1 MWVLYQSYAK
11 ACARTAELASAIGT
25 SLRKNYVS
33 ISCIILWIM
42 FELYYICKG
51 LCKDCRSGVGD
62 WNQSQWSGK
71 WLCSRGRKKAWFRM
85 LFCCCCVIV
94 IVLLLLLYSAV
105 FFCVASSWR
114 WFRIFFFCCC
124 VVIETSFS
132 GLVYD
137 CIPVEWSSRRG
148 SEFLLLFFCNLLCCF
163 FFGFFCQ
170 CWGII
175 SVVLEV
181 WLLSYFPVVACTYM
195 SQEAA
200 MRSLEGTALGNKTTW
215 YNNHQNVLINSFKK
229 VSPGIVI
236 INLQQT
242 PMDGQVMTW
251 WCWDNL
257 RLQKWFNRLVRMSAI
272 SNLFCFFILSFY
284 EVRFTKKSLACPPWN
299 KVFFFH

>member
-1 MWVLYQSYAK
+1 MIQ
-11 ACARTAELASAIGT
+11 
-25 SLRKNYVS
+25 N
-33 ISCIILWIM
+33 
-42 FELYYICKG
+42 
-51 LCKDCRSGVGD
+51 
-62 WNQSQWSGK
+62 
-71 WLCSRGRKKAWFRM
+71 
-85 LFCCCCVIV
+85 
-94 IVLLLLLYSAV
+94 IVLLLL
-105 FFCVASSWR
+105 C
-114 WFRIFFFCCC
+114 
-124 VVIETSFS
+124 TSFS

-200 MRSLEGTALGNKTTW
+200 TRSLEGTALGNKTTW

-257 RLQKWFNRLVRMSAI
+257 RLRKWFNRLVRMSAI
-272 SNLFCFFILSFY
+272 SKQFCFFILTFY

-299 KVFFFH
+299 KVIFFIKPWFKTSYWIVVFKVRWIPGRLIMIWATFSLKWVSQGGPVGPF